1 MRQFLLAGVL
11 LLLCGCFRGI
21 DKLNTLE
28 EYSQTFDSR
37 VKISLSNKKSITLSE
52 ARAMALANNPTLHAA
67 ASAIRAAQYSYYRS
81 LSAWSPEISLS
92 GTVQNADSRG
102 YNLHHP
108 PAGIFPKEER
118 FSSSGTLKSTWL
130 LFDGLARELE
140 ILTRKLEYDR
150 SIAASEDVK
159 RLLIRAVKIGRAH
172 V

>member
-81 LSAWSPEISLS
+81 LSAWSPEISVT
-92 GTVQNADSRG
+92 GTVQNANSRG

-108 PAGIFPKEER
+108 PAGISQKFRISPVKQVNIS
-118 FSSSGTLKSTWL
+118 FA
-130 LFDGLARELE
+130 DV
-140 ILTRKLEYDR
+140 ILCQNHRADNIHPYP
-150 SIAASEDVK
+150 
-159 RLLIRAVKIGRAH
+159 LIIIYCRPRI
-172 V
+172 